1 MQIDAHH
8 HFWNPARGDY
18 GWMPEDN
25 DILYRPYGPADIAPH
40 LAAAGIDHTVLV
52 QAAPSVEESEYLLG
66 IADST
71 PHVCAV
77 TGWIDF
83 ENPNHLSQLERLA
96 GHPKFKAVRP
106 MIQDIPDDGWMLR
119 DDIQWAFEA
128 VTGLGLRFEALGM
141 PRHID
146 NFLTVF
152 RRYPDMKAVIDH
164 CMKPQIAEH
173 SQAGFESWA
182 NGMARLADETPAFC
196 KFSALITEAGSDW
209 TVEDLRPYVDHVI
222 GAFGADRVM
231 WGSDWPVCRLAGE
244 YMEWRDA
251 ALELTAGLSDADRAA
266 IYGQTASR
274 FYDLGL

>member
-1 MQIDAHH
+1 
-8 HFWNPARGDY
+8 
-18 GWMPEDN
+18 
-25 DILYRPYGPADIAPH
+25 
-40 LAAAGIDHTVLV
+40 
-52 QAAPSVEESEYLLG
+52 
-66 IADST
+66 
-71 PHVCAV
+71 
-77 TGWIDF
+77 
-83 ENPNHLSQLERLA
+83 
-96 GHPKFKAVRP
+96 
-106 MIQDIPDDGWMLR
+106 MIQDIPDDDWMLR

-128 VTGLGLRFEALGM
+128 VSGLGLRFEALGM

-152 RRYPDMKAVIDH
+152 KRYPDMKVVIDH

-173 SQAGFESWA
+173 SRQVSKAGPTAWRAWRIKRS
-182 NGMARLADETPAFC
+182 AFC

-209 TVEDLRPYVDHVI
+209 SVEDLRPYVDHVI

-251 ALELTAGLSDADRAA
+251 ALELTADLSDSDRAA